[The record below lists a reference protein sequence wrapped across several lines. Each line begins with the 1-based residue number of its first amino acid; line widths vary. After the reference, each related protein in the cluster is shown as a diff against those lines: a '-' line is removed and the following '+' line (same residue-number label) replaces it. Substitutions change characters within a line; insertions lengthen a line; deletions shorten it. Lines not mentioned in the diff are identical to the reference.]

1 MDLVARAKSILTTPK
16 TEWPV
21 IATEA
26 SDTASLYT
34 GYIAPLAAI
43 GPVALLISMTVFMGL
58 GTAVSLAIGLFVSNL
73 VGVFIMALVVSK
85 LAPSFGGRDDIGQ
98 ALKLVAYS
106 HTPAWVASALLLFP
120 PLALLVLLAALYGIY
135 LYYLGAPAT
144 VGVPQEKAAIYTLVS
159 AVVVVIVS
167 IVLRYLLALI
177 VGERMA
183 MM

>member
-1 MDLVARAKSILTTPK
+1 
-16 TEWPV
+16 
-21 IATEA
+21 
-26 SDTASLYT
+26 
-34 GYIAPLAAI
+34 
-43 GPVALLISMTVFMGL
+43 
-58 GTAVSLAIGLFVSNL
+58 
-73 VGVFIMALVVSK
+73 VVST
-85 LAPSFGGRDDIGQ
+85 LATSFGGCDDIGQ

>member
-16 TEWPV
+16 TEWPA
-21 IATEA
+21 IAAED
-26 SDTASLYT
+26 SDTASPYT

-43 GPVALLISMTVFMGL
+43 GPVALLISMTVMIGL
-58 GTAVSLAIGLFVSNL
+58 GTAISLAIGMYVSSL

-85 LAPSFGGRDDIGQ
+85 LAPSFGGRNDMGQ

-106 HTPAWVASALLLFP
+106 HTPAWVASVLLLFP

-135 LYYLGAPAT
+135 LYYIVVPAA
-144 VGVPQEKAAIYTLVS
+144 VGVPQEKAAVYTLVS
-159 AVVVVIVS
+159 IVVVVVIS
-167 IVLRYLLALI
+167 IVLRYLLVLI
-177 VGERMA
+177 AGGRMA